1 MDSCPENVQQAR
13 PKGRRVVD
21 REPRKI
27 IQTEIFTGTFSERTK
42 SRRRV
47 DHAIFGKIPLF
58 G

>member
-13 PKGRRVVD
+13 PNCRRVVD

-27 IQTEIFTGTFSERTK
+27 TEIFTGTFSERTK

-47 DHAIFGKIPLF
+47 DHVIFGKIPLF
-58 G
+58 C